1 MAVMGAGAGFAKG
14 FAEGM
19 EKNFRAMAAEDADA
33 AKLAASRY
41 EENRKNFFE
50 QEKADQE
57 KIKQAEQ
64 LVNQLYPGLDTKN
77 KEARKSD
84 IVQLLRSDGVTFKD
98 AKELM
103 EERIYEEIKEQEK
116 KKEEV
121 VKAEETPVEKSKT
134 GDIVSQTEML
144 LSEEDADKT
153 GGIVEKDGKE
163 LPGGGD
169 GIIDKDADA
178 KGKVDSRDPNFLQQ
192 IFTEEGREFAKE
204 KRVDRRLD
212 KLTGVDADIRK
223 KFNDGFI
230 PTDYTEASGTT
241 FTLKQDP
248 DKIPQY
254 QKITSVTKSNV
265 QSYITAAQQAGD
277 EDYVKLYTA
286 LADNFAKNK
295 ETPDSIEDVANN
307 LADLRVEKQFSKPG
321 EWTPDRQLLLDKA
334 IMTLNILNDVM
345 VQNEQIK
352 DIKPGRIKTFDENN
366 KVTFIDVIPIPGN
379 PSLDQ
384 VDRFRPINGDPDIEA
399 TDEKYQLVTRDEIE
413 QAEKIRSS
421 NDSEITKYKKD
432 FSANL
437 SGLEQVNQLVGLVQE
452 SNGAVLTRS
461 ARLAAMA
468 EGAIAEFKVGTE
480 VISNFINKDTGRA
493 NEDMFDEGILTQEA
507 FELEMKSAG
516 AMKNDETLDSYV
528 ERIAGKENKT
538 LAEQYQLFESK
549 LLLAA
554 FRMGRLEGQQ
564 GNAMSNRDFEKL
576 MQIIRPTRSSEEVF
590 YTQIADYFGGRLS
603 ILNVQA
609 DNFMDSDRVQTFI
622 NDFGYSPYINMDN
635 PVQYVEDYLA
645 NPNNKGANKDMVG
658 GYNFI
663 MQRKDLGPQIIQ
675 GQNKLQEVSTQEQF
689 DALEPGETY
698 IEVYPDGSKVKARK

>member
-1 MAVMGAGAGFAKG
+1 MAIMSSGGGFASG
-14 FAEGM
+14 FAQGFADSYVKGLEMEG
-19 EKNFRAMAAEDADA
+19 DA
-33 AKLAASRY
+33 ATLAAKAY
-41 EENRKNFFE
+41 QKDKDNFFE
-50 QEKADQE
+50 ENKKDIDRINKA
-57 KIKQAEQ
+57 KQ
-64 LVNQLYPGLDTKN
+64 LVNQLYPKAKDID
-77 KEARKSD
+77 KEARMVD
-84 IVQLLRSDGVTFKD
+84 ALNLLRADVD
-98 AKELM
+98 YKEVKEQM
-103 EERIYEEIKEQEK
+103 EQRIYEEIKEEEK
-116 KKEEV
+116 KEKEV
-121 VKAEETPVEKSKT
+121 VKAEETPVDTSKT

-163 LPGGGD
+163 LPGDDD
-169 GIIDKDADA
+169 GIIGKDA
-178 KGKVDSRDPNFLQQ
+178 KVKVDSRDPNFLQQ
-192 IFTEEGREFAKE
+192 IFTEEGRDFAKE
-204 KRVDRRLD
+204 KRINKRLD

-295 ETPDSIEDVANN
+295 ETPDSIEEVANN

-675 GQNKLQEVSTQEQF
+675 GQNQLQEVSTQEQF